1 MNRAFKQSAFLATVA
16 GLLLAYSAEASVNK
30 SIKVDDGAT
39 SSGAS
44 SVNGSVTVG
53 SSATVTGGVSTV
65 NGKVRV
71 GDNSTVEDV
80 ETVNGS
86 VTLGE
91 MVVARNV
98 ETVNGSIRIDSGG
111 RIEGEVSAV
120 NGSIRLDTGGHVAR
134 DLSNV
139 NGDIEL
145 TASEVGGD
153 VTTVSGDVELANSAT
168 IRGNLIVQKPKGSGW
183 FNKESSKPTIVIGPG
198 SRVDGVIRLE
208 REVKLYISESASVG
222 GVEGVMTMDDA
233 ERFSGNRP

>member
-1 MNRAFKQSAFLATVA
+1 MNRAFNKFAFLAAIA

-30 SIKVDDGAT
+30 SVKVEDGAT
-39 SSGAS
+39 SNGAS

-53 SSATVTGGVSTV
+53 TSATVTGELSTV

-71 GDNSTVEDV
+71 GDNSTIEDV
-80 ETVNGS
+80 ETVNGG

-98 ETVNGSIRIDSGG
+98 GTVNGSIRIESGA
-111 RIEGEVSAV
+111 RIDGEVSAV
-120 NGSIRLDTGGHVAR
+120 NGSIRLDNGGRVAR

-153 VTTVSGDVELANSAT
+153 VTTVSGDVELADSAT
-168 IRGNLIVQKPKGSGW
+168 IRGNLVIKKPKSSGW
-183 FNKESSKPTIVIGPG
+183 FNKENNMPTIVIGPG

-208 REVKLYISESASVG
+208 REVRLYISESATVG
-222 GVEGVMTMDDA
+222 GVEGVMSMDDA